1 MVKVYP
7 SICLWC
13 GAGEVMR
20 GAEMLRGRWY
30 HGAGGGTGP
39 STGPVMGWPGHRDHG
54 HTGHWSPP
62 GPGSVVTRTEART
75 NLHQHTTTLQH
86 FIRSV
91 EATINNVPQIVNH
104 QFLKLALCR
113 LNLSVSAL
121 CWMRVGCVVE
131 VPARED
137 DDRGHVPTPG
147 LLQPRPRPRARP
159 AAAASAWTLQG
170 KQRVKL
176 SQIHSRYLY

>member
-1 MVKVYP
+1 M
-7 SICLWC
+7 
-13 GAGEVMR
+13 
-20 GAEMLRGRWY
+20 
-30 HGAGGGTGP
+30 GTLA
-39 STGPVMGWPGHRDHG
+39 
-54 HTGHWSPP
+54 TGHHQ
-62 GPGSVVTRTEART
+62 PGSVVTRTEART

-86 FIRSV
+86 FIRLV
-91 EATINNVPQIVNH
+91 EATINNVPQIVNDVNH

-113 LNLSVSAL
+113 LVSAL

-159 AAAASAWTLQG
+159 AAAASA
-170 KQRVKL
+170 
-176 SQIHSRYLY
+176 